1 MDLISDIRIWPTKN
15 NSSVKANGSMVVA
28 GAFVVKFA
36 LMEGKEGLFVSLP
49 SEKYVKDGETKY
61 TDKVWI
67 LKNEV
72 RADVNKLVIAA
83 YNNKIQAST
92 EDQGSHT
99 PADQTVVEESKNLTW

>member
-36 LMEGKEGLFVSLP
+36 LMSSEKGLFVSLP
-49 SEKYVKDGETKY
+49 SEKYIKDGETKY

-67 LKNEV
+67 LKTDV
-72 RADVNKLVIAA
+72 REDVNKLVVAA
-83 YNNKIQAST
+83 YNKKIESPT
-92 EDQGSHT
+92 EDQGTHT
-99 PADQTVVEESKNLTW
+99 PEDQTVVQDSKNLTW